1 MNIKHCCFPPP
12 PPFFFFSF
20 FLFCIQFLKNKASKK
35 DVVERLYLMFYGRT
49 NHDLMSSTM
58 WSLAPQP
65 AGPSVS
71 VAEDDG
77 KDNLVGTTSVVV
89 NLIWTD
95 IL

>member
-1 MNIKHCCFPPP
+1 M
-12 PPFFFFSF
+12 
-20 FLFCIQFLKNKASKK
+20 
-35 DVVERLYLMFYGRT
+35 VERLYLMFYGRT

-77 KDNLVGTTSVVV
+77 KDNLVLVQLVWVRKFSVVV
-89 NLIWTD
+89 NLICTD
-95 IL
+95 ILCESSRSHYMHKEKHQQWLSL